1 MARATSGDIEIEY
14 DVQSFYD
21 DDPPLVLI
29 AGLGCQ
35 LIFFEDEFVQ
45 GLIDRAFRVIRIDN
59 RDMGLSTWL
68 DDHPVDLTDVYAALG
83 AGEAPEVP
91 YTLRD
96 MAADVV
102 AVLDDAGIDRAH
114 VLGVSLGG
122 MIAQTLAIEF
132 PERVHSLS
140 LLSSTTGAP
149 DVGQPSP
156 EALEALLAPGPE
168 DTTRE
173 AIVEADV
180 AARAVWSTS
189 GHFDEDWTRDYFGRC
204 YDRAHHP
211 AGQSRQMAAILTAP
225 DREPALAE
233 LAVPTVVL
241 HGTADNLVAPSGG
254 QRLAELI
261 PDAEYVEL
269 DGMGHDLPPHY
280 WAPIIE
286 AITQLAVSSAQR

>member
-14 DVQSFYD
+14 DVQGFYD

-45 GLIDRAFRVIRIDN
+45 GLIDRAFRVIRMDN
-59 RDMGLSTWL
+59 RDVGLSSWL
-68 DDHPVDLTDVYAALG
+68 DDHPVELGEVYTALA

-91 YTLRD
+91 YSLRD

-132 PERVHSLS
+132 PDRVRSLS

-149 DVGQPSP
+149 DVGQPSAD
-156 EALEALLAPGPE
+156 ALEALLAPGS
-168 DTTRE
+168 DDQSRD
-173 AIVEADV
+173 AVVEADL
-180 AARAVWSTS
+180 AARSIWSTP
-189 GHFDEDWTRDYFGRC
+189 GQFDEDWTRDYFGRC

-211 AGQSRQMAAILTAP
+211 AGQGRQMAAVLTAP
-225 DREPALAE
+225 DREGALAQ

-241 HGTADNLVAPSGG
+241 HGTADTLVGQDGG
-254 QRLAELI
+254 TRLAELI
-261 PDAEYVEL
+261 PDAEFVEL
-269 DGMGHDLPPHY
+269 DGMGHDLPPHF

-286 AITQLAVSSAQR
+286 AITQLAIRS

>member
-14 DVQSFYD
+14 DVHGFYD
-21 DDPPLVLI
+21 DDPALVLI

-45 GLIDRAFRVIRIDN
+45 GLVDRAFRVIRMDN
-59 RDMGLSTWL
+59 RDVGLSTWL
-68 DDHPVDLTDVYAALG
+68 DDRPVDLADVYAALG
-83 AGEAPEVP
+83 AGETPAVP

-102 AVLDDAGIDRAH
+102 AVLDHAGVERAH

-122 MIAQTLAIEF
+122 MIAQTLAVEF
-132 PERVHSLS
+132 PDRVRSLA

-149 DVGQPSP
+149 DVGQPSA
-156 EALEALLAPGPE
+156 EALAALLAPGASDDSR
-168 DTTRE
+168 DTV
-173 AIVEADV
+173 VEADV
-180 AARAVWSTS
+180 AARAIWSTP

-211 AGQSRQMAAILTAP
+211 AGQARQMAAVLSAP

-233 LAVPTVVL
+233 LTVPTVVL
-241 HGTADNLVAPSGG
+241 HGTADTLVGQDGG
-254 QRLAELI
+254 TRLAALI
-261 PDAEYVEL
+261 PDAEFVEL
-269 DGMGHDLPPHY
+269 DGMGHDLPPHF

-286 AITQLAVSSAQR
+286 AITQLAIRS

>member
-14 DVQSFYD
+14 DVQGFYD

-45 GLIDRAFRVIRIDN
+45 GLIDRAFRVIRMDN
-59 RDMGLSTWL
+59 RDVGLSSWL
-68 DDHPVDLTDVYAALG
+68 DGHPVDLGEVYTALA
-83 AGEAPEVP
+83 AGEAPKVP
-91 YTLRD
+91 YSLRD

-122 MIAQTLAIEF
+122 MIAQTMAIEF
-132 PERVHSLS
+132 PDRVRSLS

-149 DVGQPSP
+149 DVGQPSA
-156 EALEALLAPGPE
+156 EALEALLAPGS
-168 DTTRE
+168 DDQSRD
-173 AIVEADV
+173 AVVEADL
-180 AARAVWSTS
+180 AARSIWSTP
-189 GHFDEDWTRDYFGRC
+189 GQFDEDWTRDYFGRC

-211 AGQSRQMAAILTAP
+211 AGQGRQMAAVLSAP
-225 DREPALAE
+225 DREAALAQ

-241 HGTADNLVAPSGG
+241 HGTADTLVGQDGG
-254 QRLAELI
+254 TRLAELI
-261 PDAEYVEL
+261 PDAEFVEL
-269 DGMGHDLPPHY
+269 DGMGHDLPPHF

-286 AITQLAVSSAQR
+286 AITQLAIRS

>member
-14 DVQSFYD
+14 DVQIFYD

-45 GLIDRAFRVIRIDN
+45 GLIDRAFRVIRLDN
-59 RDMGLSTWL
+59 RDVGLSSWL
-68 DDHPVDLTDVYAALG
+68 DDNPVDLGDVSTALA
-83 AGEAPEVP
+83 AGELPDVP
-91 YTLRD
+91 YTLSD

-122 MIAQTLAIEF
+122 MIAQTMALEF
-132 PERVHSLS
+132 PERTLSLS
-140 LLSSTTGAP
+140 LLSSTTGAA

-156 EALEALLAPGPE
+156 EALEALLAPGSDDQSR
-168 DTTRE
+168 DTV
-173 AIVEADV
+173 IEADV
-180 AARAVWSTS
+180 AARAIWSTP
-189 GHFDEDWTRDYFGRC
+189 GHFDEDWTRDYFARC

-211 AGQSRQMAAILTAP
+211 EGQSRQMAAVLSAP
-225 DREPALAE
+225 DREPALAR
-233 LAVPTVVL
+233 LDMPTVVL
-241 HGTADNLVAPSGG
+241 HGTADTLVAPDGG
-254 QRLAELI
+254 TRLAELI
-261 PDAEYVEL
+261 PDAEFVEL
-269 DGMGHDLPPHY
+269 DGMGHDLPPHF

-286 AITQLAVSSAQR
+286 AITQLAVRR